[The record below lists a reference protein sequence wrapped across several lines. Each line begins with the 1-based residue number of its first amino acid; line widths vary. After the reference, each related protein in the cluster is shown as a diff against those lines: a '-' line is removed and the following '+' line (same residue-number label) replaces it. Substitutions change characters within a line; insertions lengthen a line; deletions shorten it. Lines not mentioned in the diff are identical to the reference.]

1 MERAEKCGRTY
12 QEQKRGGG
20 GGLPEAAANVTLA
33 IMENSQ
39 TERSNG
45 EKLQPNLCES
55 GDSSVTAGA
64 VVAIKIN
71 LPKFRASAASV
82 PLGMT

>member
-1 MERAEKCGRTY
+1 MQPYLSRAEMK
-12 QEQKRGGG
+12 KG
-20 GGLPEAAANVTLA
+20 GGLPDAVANFMLE

-71 LPKFRASAASV
+71 LPKCRTSAASV